1 MLPPSLVAK
10 KKIMKIYKNC
20 NPLRDHCVK
29 IYGLDSHFYKQY
41 AEEIKIGDD
50 NGEYMLLKIDI
61 YLDGCSLLVDIDEN
75 YENKDLIFEKKK
87 KKESALKTELDCK
100 IIKVSALEDLDS
112 EISHIQ
118 NFINVLKDNKIK
130 EL

>member
-1 MLPPSLVAK
+1 MLPPSLEAK
-10 KKIMKIYKNC
+10 EKIMKIYKTC

-29 IYGLDSHFYKQY
+29 IYGLDSYFYKQY

-50 NGEYMLLKIDI
+50 NGEYMLFKIDI
-61 YLDGCSLLVDIDEN
+61 YLDDCSLLVDIDEN
-75 YENKDLIFEKKK
+75 YENKDLIFEI

-100 IIKVSALEDLDS
+100 IIKVSALKDLDS
-112 EISHIQ
+112 EFNHMQ
-118 NFINVLKDNKIK
+118 NFINVFKDNKIK

>member
-29 IYGLDSHFYKQY
+29 IYGLDSYFYKQY

-50 NGEYMLLKIDI
+50 NGEYMLLKID
-61 YLDGCSLLVDIDEN
+61 CSLLVDIDEN
-75 YENKDLIFEKKK
+75 YENKDFIFEI
-87 KKESALKTELDCK
+87 KKESALNTELDCK
-100 IIKVSALEDLDS
+100 IIKVSALKDLDS
-112 EISHIQ
+112 EINHIQ
-118 NFINVLKDNKIK
+118 NFINVFKDNKIK

>member
-1 MLPPSLVAK
+1 MLPPSLEAK
-10 KKIMKIYKNC
+10 KKIMKIYKTC

-29 IYGLDSHFYKQY
+29 IYGLDSYFYKQY

-50 NGEYMLLKIDI
+50 NGEYMLFKIDI
-61 YLDGCSLLVDIDEN
+61 YLDDYSLLVDIDEN
-75 YENKDLIFEKKK
+75 YENKDLIFEI

-100 IIKVSALEDLDS
+100 IIKVSALKDLDS
-112 EISHIQ
+112 EFNHMQ
-118 NFINVLKDNKIK
+118 NFINVFKDNKIK

>member
-1 MLPPSLVAK
+1 MLPPSLEAK
-10 KKIMKIYKNC
+10 KKIMKIYKTC

-29 IYGLDSHFYKQY
+29 IYGLDSYFYKQY

-50 NGEYMLLKIDI
+50 NGEYMLFKIDI
-61 YLDGCSLLVDIDEN
+61 YLDDCSLLVDIDEN
-75 YENKDLIFEKKK
+75 YENKDLIFEI

-100 IIKVSALEDLDS
+100 IIKVSALKDLDS
-112 EISHIQ
+112 EFNHMQ
-118 NFINVLKDNKIK
+118 NFINVFKDNKIK

>member
-1 MLPPSLVAK
+1 MLPPSVEAK
-10 KKIMKIYKNC
+10 KKIMKIYKTC

-29 IYGLDSHFYKQY
+29 IYGLDSYFYKQY

-50 NGEYMLLKIDI
+50 NGEYMLFKIDI
-61 YLDGCSLLVDIDEN
+61 YLDDCSLLVDIDEN
-75 YENKDLIFEKKK
+75 YENKDLIFEI

-100 IIKVSALEDLDS
+100 IIKVSALKDLDS
-112 EISHIQ
+112 EFNHMQ
-118 NFINVLKDNKIK
+118 NFINVFKDNKIK

>member
-1 MLPPSLVAK
+1 MR
-10 KKIMKIYKNC
+10 IMKIRI
-20 NPLRDHCVK
+20 L
-29 IYGLDSHFYKQY
+29 F
-41 AEEIKIGDD
+41 
-50 NGEYMLLKIDI
+50 LK
-61 YLDGCSLLVDIDEN
+61 
-75 YENKDLIFEKKK
+75 KRK

-112 EISHIQ
+112 EISLIQ